1 MMEQF
6 KINEII
12 YRYIADAV
20 SCTVEQLQQEG
31 TLFVM
36 NEKRTK
42 EYIKVLSIKDTNI
55 ISLSEDKYEIGKSL
69 LTGKNRD
76 ELYESSLIFGQ
87 TIHYVPDV
95 KNMQMKPFPA
105 EYTFIMYENHEL
117 VNLKGIKGFDNSLV
131 FDENGHTDT
140 NIVLCALQDDTVL
153 AIASASYVTETIME
167 VGIDVK
173 KEYRGRG
180 LASLLVTNLTSVL
193 LDKGKV
199 PFYSASVT
207 NLASQAVAVRS
218 GYMPLWTDS
227 YGVR

>member
-12 YRYIADAV
+12 YGYIADAV

-31 TLFVM
+31 TFFVM

-95 KNMQMKPFPA
+95 KNMQMKPFPT
-105 EYTFIMYENHEL
+105 EYKFTMYENHEL
-117 VNLKGIKGFDNSLV
+117 VNLKGIKGFDNSYISSISPSEKSSDL
-131 FDENGHTDT
+131 
-140 NIVLCALQDDTVL
+140 
-153 AIASASYVTETIME
+153 YTISFSNFNCDISKPSNP
-167 VGIDVK
+167 VNSI
-173 KEYRGRG
+173 
-180 LASLLVTNLTSVL
+180 SSNPLTS
-193 LDKGKV
+193 K
-199 PFYSASVT
+199 SSNNAS
-207 NLASQAVAVRS
+207 NLIKSHSPEILFKAKFNAFS
-218 GYMPLWTDS
+218 
-227 YGVR
+227 